1 MTGFRKITK
10 RDRPEVLRAAA
21 ERHSTHLQSALGIAM
36 NRAHRSKPLVRE
48 LLGAATV
55 EGMAE
60 GLDAKVACVSFRV
73 PHLGQ
78 TWHQLIPWDALE
90 GERPSATATHVAW
103 SLRESIKRFGVD
115 GRSDA

>member
-10 RDRPEVLRAAA
+10 RDRPEALHAAA
-21 ERHSTHLQSALGIAM
+21 VHHSAHLQLALGIAIT
-36 NRAHRSKPLVRE
+36 RARRSKPLVRE
-48 LLGAATV
+48 PLGAATV
-55 EGMAE
+55 EGLAE
-60 GLDAKVACVSFRV
+60 GLDAKVACVTFRV

-78 TWHQLIPWDALE
+78 IWHQLIPWDALQ
-90 GERPSATATHVAW
+90 GERPASTATHVAW